1 MDIQKWKK
9 RKKELKLTHS
19 ELAEK
24 SGISRRT
31 IAGIFSED
39 PRYASPTWNTIQ
51 AIDHALGLD
60 SPQSDW
66 TKEERK
72 AGIVDTTKVVL
83 NANEMELIDL
93 YREIGRVHGEK
104 MQQLLLAF
112 ANLLLGDH
120 E

>member
-1 MDIQKWKK
+1 MEINKLNEERK
-9 RKKELKLTHS
+9 RQGMS
-19 ELAEK
+19 IAELAEK
-24 SGISRRT
+24 ANLPKGTIEKILFGIVKN
-31 IAGIFSED
+31 
-39 PRYASPTWNTIQ
+39 PRVDTMQ
-51 AIDHALGLD
+51 AIERALGIA
-60 SPQSDW
+60 PEW
-66 TKEERK
+66 TEEERE